1 MNLYNDFDSKA
12 CAWLRELVKQGHL
25 PQGDV
30 IEKPFQ
36 DLTYDQIAGRKQ
48 CHWFAGIGGWPYAL
62 KLACWPAAQPVWTA
76 SLPCQPFSQ
85 AGKMRGEKDERHV
98 WPDFSRLIKEH
109 RPDTIFGEQV
119 PAAIEQ
125 GWLDGI
131 FADLETEG
139 YTCGAVVLGAHSVG
153 APHMRQR
160 LYWVACTNGGRW
172 KKSRGLGNTNS
183 KGLAGRGLPVDQ
195 RGNQGKSGAAS
206 LQAHWG
212 GDTSPASTENRGA
225 LNPAFALWLMGFPAG
240 WASCGARA
248 MQLFRR

>member
-12 CAWLRELVKQGHL
+12 CAWLRELVKEGQL
-25 PQGDV
+25 PRGDV

-62 KLACWPAAQPVWTA
+62 KLAGWPATQPVWTA

-98 WPDFSRLIKEH
+98 WPDFSRLIREH

-125 GWLDGI
+125 GWLDGV
-131 FADLETEG
+131 FADLEAEG

-160 LYWVACTNGGRW
+160 LYWVAYANGGRW
-172 KKSRGLGNTNS
+172 KKGRLPEGKSVCKDSKKTTDFTGDDGQIGELGNTNS
-183 KGLAGRGLPVDQ
+183 KGLAGRGLPVGQ
-195 RGNQGKSGAAS
+195 RGNQGEFGAAG

-212 GDTSPASTENRGA
+212 GGIHRLPRRKIA
-225 LNPAFALWLMGFPAG
+225 
-240 WASCGARA
+240 AR
-248 MQLFRR
+248 